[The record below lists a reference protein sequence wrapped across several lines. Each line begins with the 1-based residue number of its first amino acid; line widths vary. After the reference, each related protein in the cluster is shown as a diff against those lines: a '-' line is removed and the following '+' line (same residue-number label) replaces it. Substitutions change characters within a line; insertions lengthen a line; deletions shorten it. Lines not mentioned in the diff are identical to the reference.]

1 MLHFILTR
9 FKEDSWTNSRRFC
22 VLFWKYGELPY
33 ACYGQEADGVP
44 VCATLPGNDQFAIT
58 RANGALIYLKVQDGS
73 FVKQV
78 TVAKKSTGNMVA
90 RGNVIATYSEKNLV
104 IVKDSDVKTIALRRT
119 KMKKDLVDCILKI
132 MRSNL

>member
-1 MLHFILTR
+1 
-9 FKEDSWTNSRRFC
+9 
-22 VLFWKYGELPY
+22 
-33 ACYGQEADGVP
+33 
-44 VCATLPGNDQFAIT
+44 
-58 RANGALIYLKVQDGS
+58 
-73 FVKQV
+73 
-78 TVAKKSTGNMVA
+78 MVA